1 MNPEEGDL
9 RPQLL
14 DRFGLSVEVVGSSDP
29 EVRVEIVRR
38 RLAFDRDPA
47 AFTARFGEEER
58 ALAAT
63 IVAAKERLASV
74 RLPDRILLLIA
85 GTCARLGVDGHRA
98 DIVTAR
104 TATALAALDG
114 VDEVTGDHV
123 KRAAKLA
130 LAHRRRRGPL
140 QQPGLDDS
148 ELDQA
153 LNDSEPDD
161 DPPPTGRRQ
170 RPRAERR
177 ARTRGRRDGPRARER
192 AADDGVAR
200 IATGAPVRANA
211 WTPRTRPARRR
222 CSRSPATAGAPPA
235 GARARPPASPST
247 PSPPRAPSP
256 TSRSPRRCAPP
267 AHPRRAA
274 RAVRAHPFRARGQP
288 DRVLRGR
295 VRVDGRAPPHGAGQ
309 GRGAR
314 AADRRLSAAGQGRA
328 RHVPGR
334 RGGRPARADEQ
345 RRTRRRSAQDPAHRR
360 EDAARAGARADR
372 ADHPHRATPRPV
384 APRARDHRH
393 RRPRRRPRRRA
404 ARDPVP
410 VQGRRGRRRV
420 RRRAGARPPRPRRA
434 ARAGRA
440 ERRNSLPLEHAA

>member
-1 MNPEEGDL
+1 MSGPAFPFSALVGQEDLREALLVCAVDPAISGVLVRGERGTAKTTAVRGLAPVLDGALVELPIGATADRVLGTLDLDRALGEGRATFQPGLLANAHEGLLYVDEVNLLPDHLVDVLLDAAALGRVHIERDGISTAYDARFLLVGTMNPEEGDL

-47 AFTARFGEEER
+47 AFTARFGEQER

-114 VDEVTGDHV
+114 VDEVSGDHV

-161 DPPPTGRRQ
+161 DPPP
-170 RPRAERR
+170 P
-177 ARTRGRRDGPRARER
+177 
-192 AADDGVAR
+192 AATTA
-200 IATGAPVRANA
+200 AT
-211 WTPRTRPARRR
+211 
-222 CSRSPATAGAPPA
+222 
-235 GARARPPASPST
+235 
-247 PSPPRAPSP
+247 
-256 TSRSPRRCAPP
+256 
-267 AHPRRAA
+267 
-274 RAVRAHPFRARGQP
+274 
-288 DRVLRGR
+288 
-295 VRVDGRAPPHGAGQ
+295 
-309 GRGAR
+309 AR
-314 AADRRLSAAGQGRA
+314 AAG
-328 RHVPGR
+328 
-334 RGGRPARADEQ
+334 
-345 RRTRRRSAQDPAHRR
+345 
-360 EDAARAGARADR
+360 
-372 ADHPHRATPRPV
+372 
-384 APRARDHRH
+384 
-393 RRPRRRPRRRA
+393 
-404 ARDPVP
+404 
-410 VQGRRGRRRV
+410 
-420 RRRAGARPPRPRRA
+420 
-434 ARAGRA
+434 
-440 ERRNSLPLEHAA
+440 